1 MDIGASAV
9 VRRRARAAARAAAR
23 GWIQAREG
31 PAQSRP
37 VSSSQRSAPNLKMD
51 PALLSD
57 CGSTHP
63 ARSSPAGQQRHWCED
78 GTKLRDSSDSKCHSV
93 YDSGCIDSGFLSGAN
108 LSSEHFVSEEI
119 KSRHGSDTES
129 DSPTKSVG
137 SEFKSYV
144 RLDSGVDV
152 GLNEQFSSLSLNN
165 DLNEPSSQCQD
176 SSSSFTNIN
185 VPTTESTVLS
195 SKPSDKPCLSPAP
208 WELYYQQDDD
218 GDT

>member
-1 MDIGASAV
+1 MRGLEV
-9 VRRRARAAARAAAR
+9 EHHRAA
-23 GWIQAREG
+23 
-31 PAQSRP
+31 
-37 VSSSQRSAPNLKMD
+37 QRSAARHNLLKMD
-51 PALLSD
+51 PTMLSD

-63 ARSSPAGQQRHWCED
+63 ARADPALQQRQWCED
-78 GTKLRDSSDSKCHSV
+78 GNKPRDSSDSKCHSV

-108 LSSEHFVSEEI
+108 LSSEHFVSEEL

-129 DSPTKSVG
+129 DLPTKSVG

-152 GLNEQFSSLSLNN
+152 GLNEQFSSLSLRSEN
-165 DLNEPSSQCQD
+165 DLNEPSSQCED
-176 SSSSFTNIN
+176 TSSFNNIN
-185 VPTTESTVLS
+185 VPTTERTTVS
-195 SKPSDKPCLSPAP
+195 SKLSDKSSFTTAP